1 MDEKQHLPGRVY
13 QWNINLQLQRLI
25 LKREQIIGNVTL
37 ACANGLKQWIFWS
50 LQNEKLGQKKTK
62 MTILEKEIFE

>member
-1 MDEKQHLPGRVY
+1 MP
-13 QWNINLQLQRLI
+13 
-25 LKREQIIGNVTL
+25 QIIGNVTL

-62 MTILEKEIFE
+62 MTILEKEMQVLRGNIFE